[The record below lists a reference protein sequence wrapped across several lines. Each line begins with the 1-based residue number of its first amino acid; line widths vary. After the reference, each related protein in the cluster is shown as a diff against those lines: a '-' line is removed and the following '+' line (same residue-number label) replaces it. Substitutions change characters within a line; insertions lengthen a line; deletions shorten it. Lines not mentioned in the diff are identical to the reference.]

1 VPGGAGARGETAR
14 LDEESRPTAGKSLAM
29 TSVSTVEIAIWA
41 LVAVAVLAVVA
52 IVWRGENLPKVE
64 R

>member
-1 VPGGAGARGETAR
+1 MST
-14 LDEESRPTAGKSLAM
+14 EEI
-29 TSVSTVEIAIWA
+29 VIWA

-52 IVWRGENLPKVE
+52 IVWRGETLPKVE

>member
-1 VPGGAGARGETAR
+1 
-14 LDEESRPTAGKSLAM
+14 M
-29 TSVSTVEIAIWA
+29 STEEIAIWA

-52 IVWRGENLPKVE
+52 IVWRGESLPKVE

>member
-1 VPGGAGARGETAR
+1 
-14 LDEESRPTAGKSLAM
+14 M
-29 TSVSTVEIAIWA
+29 TSPSTVEIVIWA

-52 IVWRGENLPKVE
+52 IVWRGESLPKVE

>member
-1 VPGGAGARGETAR
+1 MST
-14 LDEESRPTAGKSLAM
+14 EEI
-29 TSVSTVEIAIWA
+29 VIWA

-52 IVWRGENLPKVE
+52 ILWRGESLPKVE